1 MSEYKRLTKQV
12 FNKVQGCE
20 DKMTMHGQ
28 SLYDLYN
35 RLAELEDKIENGTLI
50 ELPCKVGDTIY
61 EVFKNHKPPFIQQTK
76 VEKIIVTE
84 IGNIYITNIRKIKSL
99 LTDYGYTVKFITC
112 KDDDSYELVT
122 ELVITWY
129 NK

>member
-12 FNKVQGCE
+12 FDKVQGCE

-35 RLAELEDKIENGTLI
+35 RLAELEDKIENKTII
-50 ELPCKVGDTIY
+50 ELPCKAGDTIY
-61 EVFKNHKPPFIQQTK
+61 EVFEYHKPPFIQQTK

-84 IGNIYITNIRKIKSL
+84 KGLKLKLACNSFYEISIASLGKTLFLTEEAAEEQIKKL
-99 LTDYGYTVKFITC
+99 QEKQ
-112 KDDDSYELVT
+112 K
-122 ELVITWY
+122 
-129 NK
+129 